1 MEVAADEGLRW
12 LRPSNQAP
20 PPHQA
25 KFKETAASN
34 LWFSFRSEKVFKKAL
49 LMLARGRQRTLPPV
63 EHVTVN
69 TVH

>member
-20 PPHQA
+20 PPPHQA
-25 KFKETAASN
+25 KFKETAVAK

-49 LMLARGRQRTLPPV
+49 LLLARGR
-63 EHVTVN
+63 